1 MFARQRENAQ
11 DSYLAQGQLVQL
23 TDGGVSSSFT
33 ANFFGATGNDLVLQ
47 WANTRLLAWGDGTF
61 GKLGNNS
68 NFSPWVPAP
77 VDSAGVLAG
86 KTIISVGGGWGHSL
100 ALCSDGTLAAWGYNY
115 FHELGSDSTIDSS
128 LPVPVDRSGVLAG
141 KTVIAIAVK
150 RDQNLALCS
159 DGTLVAWG
167 SNLAGQLGNDST
179 VQSSGP
185 VAVDQSG
192 VLAGKKVIAISAG
205 GIHNLAL
212 CADGTLASW
221 GANDS
226 GQLGNNSSTFS
237 SVPVLVNTGALKP
250 GERFAP
256 RSQVAGDAH
265 TLAVVVSPPPPAAT
279 TGAAT
284 GLSDTGATLNGSVNP
299 SGTSTAVSFEYGLTT
314 NYGAT
319 VAASPPA
326 ITGTE
331 MAAVGATL
339 TDLRSGTTYHYRL
352 VADGPGG
359 VVKGADLTFTTS
371 AFARLSSLALSDGT
385 LDPGFAPVLTR
396 YAATVPSSV
405 DHLTITLATE
415 TPGASVTVNGAVV
428 VAGTAGPIQV
438 TEGPNPIAIIVT
450 SADGLV
456 AETYMVLVTRLP
468 QTFRFQAAGQV
479 GATVTNLVATGSTAN
494 FELNFAPPTGTNL
507 TVINN
512 TGIRPIAGT
521 FSDLAQGQAVTL
533 SHGGISYSFV
543 ANYFG
548 GNGNDLVLLWA
559 NTRVLSWGG
568 DSAGESLIPMPVDG
582 TGILSNK
589 SVIALAAGQFFSVA
603 VCSDGTVAA
612 WGYNSS
618 GRLGNNSTT
627 DSKVPVAVVRSGVLA
642 NKVVVDVAAGGDHV
656 VALCSDGTL
665 AAWGSNDS
673 GKLGNNGNPL
683 YPSKVPVAVN
693 TAGMLVGKAVVAIAA
708 GFGHSL
714 ALCSDGVL
722 VAWGSNS
729 YGQLGNAAT
738 TNSSVPVAVDQT
750 GVLANK
756 TVIAIAAGGYHSL
769 ALCADGTLA
778 AWGRN
783 DSGELGTNTTIRSS
797 VPVTVT
803 RNGVLSGKTIA
814 AVAAGAYHN
823 LVLCTDGTVAA
834 WGSNGFG
841 QLGNNTAQPS
851 MVPVAIDRSGG
862 VGRQDGHRSG
872 RREFPLARPG
882 FGWNPDKLGR

>member
-265 TLAVVVSPPPPAAT
+265 TLAVVVSPPPPAAA

-299 SGTSTAVSFEYGLTT
+299 SGTSTAVSFE
-314 NYGAT
+314 
-319 VAASPPA
+319 
-326 ITGTE
+326 
-331 MAAVGATL
+331 
-339 TDLRSGTTYHYRL
+339 
-352 VADGPGG
+352 
-359 VVKGADLTFTTS
+359 
-371 AFARLSSLALSDGT
+371 
-385 LDPGFAPVLTR
+385 
-396 YAATVPSSV
+396 
-405 DHLTITLATE
+405 
-415 TPGASVTVNGAVV
+415 
-428 VAGTAGPIQV
+428 
-438 TEGPNPIAIIVT
+438 
-450 SADGLV
+450 
-456 AETYMVLVTRLP
+456 
-468 QTFRFQAAGQV
+468 
-479 GATVTNLVATGSTAN
+479 
-494 FELNFAPPTGTNL
+494 
-507 TVINN
+507 
-512 TGIRPIAGT
+512 
-521 FSDLAQGQAVTL
+521 
-533 SHGGISYSFV
+533 
-543 ANYFG
+543 
-548 GNGNDLVLLWA
+548 
-559 NTRVLSWGG
+559 
-568 DSAGESLIPMPVDG
+568 
-582 TGILSNK
+582 
-589 SVIALAAGQFFSVA
+589 
-603 VCSDGTVAA
+603 
-612 WGYNSS
+612 
-618 GRLGNNSTT
+618 
-627 DSKVPVAVVRSGVLA
+627 
-642 NKVVVDVAAGGDHV
+642 
-656 VALCSDGTL
+656 
-665 AAWGSNDS
+665 
-673 GKLGNNGNPL
+673 
-683 YPSKVPVAVN
+683 
-693 TAGMLVGKAVVAIAA
+693 
-708 GFGHSL
+708 
-714 ALCSDGVL
+714 
-722 VAWGSNS
+722 
-729 YGQLGNAAT
+729 
-738 TNSSVPVAVDQT
+738 
-750 GVLANK
+750 
-756 TVIAIAAGGYHSL
+756 
-769 ALCADGTLA
+769 
-778 AWGRN
+778 
-783 DSGELGTNTTIRSS
+783 
-797 VPVTVT
+797 
-803 RNGVLSGKTIA
+803 
-814 AVAAGAYHN
+814 
-823 LVLCTDGTVAA
+823 
-834 WGSNGFG
+834 
-841 QLGNNTAQPS
+841 
-851 MVPVAIDRSGG
+851 
-862 VGRQDGHRSG
+862 
-872 RREFPLARPG
+872 
-882 FGWNPDKLGR
+882 